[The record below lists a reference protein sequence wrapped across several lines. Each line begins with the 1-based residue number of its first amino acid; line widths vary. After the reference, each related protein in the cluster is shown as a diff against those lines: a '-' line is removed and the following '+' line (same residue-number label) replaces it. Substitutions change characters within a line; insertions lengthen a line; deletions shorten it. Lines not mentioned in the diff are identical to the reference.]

1 MSAASKERQAR
12 LCNIVQK
19 IFPKVMQKIF
29 KESVSPRGLQVKYQR
44 KHIPIDLTE
53 NEISLMEKLPNI
65 DDFTIELCYKILRYE
80 NVLHEPS
87 CKWGNVP
94 HDTEVAIGDDVQR
107 ILNATNEVISRK
119 SEEISELYYE
129 EFHKRTRDVLKRVD
143 NYLCQD
149 TSIQLYQTIQS
160 YDIDIT
166 DMLQQL
172 ALMQQVN
179 VIQTVDEDSEN
190 IERYSRVSR
199 VIIDTFLNIF
209 RDIIRSNIS
218 ANKLYQM
225 CLPHLKSFSSDQ
237 ETVLKDANSSN
248 SYDSM
253 DITLIYKL
261 LRQLSLIS
269 PPTNGW
275 GNKPEKADMKLA
287 DDVERIRRYRNH
299 LAHRCNTN
307 IGKDEFDDY
316 FDKFRDIGYRMD
328 LNFFNK
334 TNYERLIK
342 LHKTCSMD
350 KQMQTK
356 YMTALKQ
363 LENIKL
369 QFENKPIKF
378 FWGESFNQSLMNLR
392 SILKEE
398 SSEEEKRKVRVQI
411 IFQTEEEVETTIDI
425 LNSLRDEINKDLGGI
440 EFIVATKGMQFEN
453 KPIKFFW
460 GESFN
465 QSLMNLR
472 SILKEESSEEEKRKV
487 RVQIIFQTEEEV
499 ETTID
504 ILNSLRDE
512 INKDLGGIEFIVATK
527 GSIVLHVEIMII
539 LLETDQL
546 LQSTLTL
553 FLRRILERITT
564 FNTESIDLV
573 LIPVQEF
580 TQWNAPTTM
589 GEPVYLEFDF
599 KAELFKNNIKM
610 EEQFGHILD
619 AIIIRSNGGGT
630 NNNITATVLPICLE
644 KEEASSQSV
653 ITEENTTNTEE
664 SFTQAQAPVKY
675 NLPVSVSLSKQINI
689 KTHDNENLSITSCI
703 KTGNTLVFTDY
714 NDTRL
719 IICNSDGTNKH
730 HIPLSYTPHYI
741 TEIDSNT
748 VAVSCD
754 AYRTI
759 LIINISTRSV
769 TSTINTSGYCDGI
782 SYNDNNLYVV
792 IDRRSIHVI
801 DLTGKVIRTIPVP
814 SDHITD
820 ITVDRNR
827 LVYMDYRT
835 IYCCSLD
842 GKVMWKFKKDE
853 IQDLV
858 RVTTDD
864 EGSVY
869 VTDEETHTV
878 IVVSDDG
885 KHHRE
890 LLTQSD
896 GLNRPFGIYFD
907 KKENIL
913 LVCNRYGGNAFLFE
927 EKKKPC

>member
-107 ILNATNEVISRK
+107 ILNATNDVISRK

-129 EFHKRTRDVLKRVD
+129 EFHKRTQDVLKRVD

-149 TSIQLYQTIQS
+149 TSIQLYQTLQNS
-160 YDIDIT
+160 DIDIT

-237 ETVLKDANSSN
+237 QTVLKGANSSN

-307 IGKDEFDDY
+307 IGTDEFDDY

-356 YMTALKQ
+356 YMNALKQ

-411 IFQTEEEVETTIDI
+411 IFQHEEEVETTIDI
-425 LNSLRDEINKDLGGI
+425 LNSLRDEINKDL
-440 EFIVATKGMQFEN
+440 
-453 KPIKFFW
+453 
-460 GESFN
+460 S
-465 QSLMNLR
+465 
-472 SILKEESSEEEKRKV
+472 
-487 RVQIIFQTEEEV
+487 
-499 ETTID
+499 
-504 ILNSLRDE
+504 
-512 INKDLGGIEFIVATK
+512 GIEFIVATK
-527 GSIVLHVEIMII
+527 GSVVLHVEILAV

-546 LQSTLTL
+546 LQSTLIL

-564 FNTESIDLV
+564 FNTETIDLV

-599 KAELFKNNIKM
+599 EAELFKTNDKM
-610 EEQFGHILD
+610 EEQFRHISD
-619 AIIIRSNGGGT
+619 AIIIHSNGGGK

-644 KEEASSQSV
+644 KEEAYSQSL
-653 ITEENTTNTEE
+653 ISEENTRKAEE
-664 SFTQAQAPVKY
+664 SFTQAQTPVKY
-675 NLPVSVSLSKQINI
+675 NLPIFVTLRKQLNI
-689 KTHDNENLSITSCI
+689 TKSSNEKLSISSCI

-714 NDTRL
+714 HINDLLFVIQTVL
-719 IICNSDGTNKH
+719 IS
-730 HIPLSYTPHYI
+730 I
-741 TEIDSNT
+741 TFLCPMDHM
-748 VAVSCD
+748 
-754 AYRTI
+754 
-759 LIINISTRSV
+759 
-769 TSTINTSGYCDGI
+769 GY
-782 SYNDNNLYVV
+782 NR
-792 IDRRSIHVI
+792 DR
-801 DLTGKVIRTIPVP
+801 
-814 SDHITD
+814 
-820 ITVDRNR
+820 
-827 LVYMDYRT
+827 
-835 IYCCSLD
+835 
-842 GKVMWKFKKDE
+842 
-853 IQDLV
+853 
-858 RVTTDD
+858 
-864 EGSVY
+864 
-869 VTDEETHTV
+869 
-878 IVVSDDG
+878 
-885 KHHRE
+885 
-890 LLTQSD
+890 
-896 GLNRPFGIYFD
+896 
-907 KKENIL
+907 
-913 LVCNRYGGNAFLFE
+913 
-927 EKKKPC
+927 

>member
-1 MSAASKERQAR
+1 MSTASKERQAR
-12 LCNIVQK
+12 LCNIIK
-19 IFPKVMQKIF
+19 NLFPKVMQQIF
-29 KESVSPRGLQVKYQR
+29 KECVSPRGLQGKYKQ
-44 KHIPIDLTE
+44 KFITIDFTA
-53 NEISLMEKLPNI
+53 NEISLMERYPNI

-80 NVLHEPS
+80 NVFSEPS
-87 CKWGNVP
+87 CKWGNIP

-107 ILNATNEVISRK
+107 ILNATNDVISRK

-143 NYLCQD
+143 KYLCQD

-160 YDIDIT
+160 SDIDIT

-172 ALMQQVN
+172 ALMQPVN

-225 CLPHLKSFSSDQ
+225 CLPDLKSYFSDQ
-237 ETVLKDANSSN
+237 QTVLKGANSSN

-269 PPTNGW
+269 PPTHGW
-275 GNKPEKADMKLA
+275 GNKPEKADIKLA
-287 DDVERIRRYRNH
+287 DDVERIRHYRNH

-316 FDKFRDIGYRMD
+316 FDKFRDIGCRMD

-334 TNYERLIK
+334 TNYERLIVM
-342 LHKTCSMD
+342 HKTCSMD

-356 YMTALKQ
+356 YMNALKQ

-378 FWGESFNQSLMNLR
+378 FWGKSFNQSLMNLR

-411 IFQTEEEVETTIDI
+411 IFQHEEEVETTIDI
-425 LNSLRDEINKDLGGI
+425 LNSLRDEINKDL
-440 EFIVATKGMQFEN
+440 
-453 KPIKFFW
+453 
-460 GESFN
+460 S
-465 QSLMNLR
+465 
-472 SILKEESSEEEKRKV
+472 
-487 RVQIIFQTEEEV
+487 
-499 ETTID
+499 
-504 ILNSLRDE
+504 
-512 INKDLGGIEFIVATK
+512 GIEFIVATK
-527 GSIVLHVEIMII
+527 GSVVLHVEILAV

-546 LQSTLTL
+546 LQSTLIL

-564 FNTESIDLV
+564 FNTETIDLV

-599 KAELFKNNIKM
+599 EAELFKTNDKM
-610 EEQFGHILD
+610 EEQFRHISD
-619 AIIIRSNGGGT
+619 AIIIHSNGGGK

-644 KEEASSQSV
+644 
-653 ITEENTTNTEE
+653 NTRKAEE
-664 SFTQAQAPVKY
+664 SFTQAQTPVKY
-675 NLPVSVSLSKQINI
+675 NLPIFVTLRKQLNI
-689 KTHDNENLSITSCI
+689 KKSKNENLVITSCI
-703 KTGNTLVFTDY
+703 KTGNTLVFTDF
-714 NDTRL
+714 NNRRL
-719 IICNSDGTNKH
+719 IICNSDGSDID
-730 HIPLSYTPHYI
+730 HIPLYYKPRFI

-748 VAVSCD
+748 VAVSSLYD
-754 AYRTI
+754 ITI
-759 LIINISTRSV
+759 QIINISTRSV
-769 TSTINTSGYCDGI
+769 TSTIDISDDCYGI

-792 IDRRSIHVI
+792 IDKSIIHVM
-801 DLTGKVIRTIPVP
+801 DLTGKVRRTIPAP
-814 SDHITD
+814 SDGIYD
-820 ITVDRNR
+820 ITVHRDR
-827 LVYMDYRT
+827 LVCINPRS

-842 GKVMWKFKKDE
+842 GKLMWKFKMDE
-853 IQDLV
+853 FQDLS
-858 RVTTDD
+858 RVTTDN
-864 EGSVY
+864 EGNVY
-869 VTDEETHTV
+869 VTNKRTHTV

-885 KHHRE
+885 SNHRE
-890 LLTQSD
+890 LLTESD
-896 GLNRPFGIYFD
+896 GLNKPRGIYYD

-913 LVCNRYGGNAFLFE
+913 LVCNNFNGNAFSFDV
-927 EKKKPC
+927 KYQHK